1 MKKWQELTIN
11 AMMNFCIALMAGGV
25 LKLVLDNQSIV
36 SSIVTASAGAY
47 ALFVINLV
55 AKSIE
60 RGEQHGRISL
70 DFHRLGSNCYHR
82 LLYS

>member
-36 SSIVTASAGAY
+36 SSIVTASVGAY

-60 RGEQHGRISL
+60 RGE
-70 DFHRLGSNCYHR
+70 
-82 LLYS
+82 